1 MHTNTDSVLIDQLLF
16 LFLIGVIIA
25 GIVLVTGIF
34 IGLDIDRST
43 YQILTPLS
51 YTTLS
56 DDDDEM
62 LGYLAQNA

>member
-1 MHTNTDSVLIDQLLF
+1 MHTITDSVLIDQLLF

-25 GIVLVTGIF
+25 GIVLATGIF

>member
-1 MHTNTDSVLIDQLLF
+1 MHTITDSVLIDQLLF

-25 GIVLVTGIF
+25 GIVLATGIF
-34 IGLDIDRST
+34 ICLDIDRST